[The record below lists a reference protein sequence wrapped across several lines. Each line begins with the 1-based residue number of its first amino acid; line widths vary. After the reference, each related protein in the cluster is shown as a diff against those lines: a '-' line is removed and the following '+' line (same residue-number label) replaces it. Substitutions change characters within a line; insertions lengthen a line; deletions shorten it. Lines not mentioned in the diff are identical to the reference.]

1 MLKAN
6 ITSRK
11 FYNKWLYKVTLHI
24 PGVAVFRL
32 NSLEQIPFLNYAGQK
47 HSSHSTMARAALH
60 QQELIALSSFLLK
73 WDSELWSKRIECSAI
88 DIYTNDKTM
97 YDELFVNFEEI
108 VCARSEPNEKDLDLL
123 ENTGSIIVKKL
134 PHNRYAYKAF
144 LLPHKIKDRKDKK
157 EYVNWIIGQNNR
169 ILISDA
175 VKEWFIKTDWNWD
188 RRYVLIEDSQTLL
201 MLKLRNPEAIGRIYD
216 YVISDK

>member
-1 MLKAN
+1 MLKAD
-6 ITSRK
+6 ITNRR
-11 FYNKWLYKVTLHI
+11 FYNKWLYKVTLNI
-24 PGVAVFRL
+24 PGVSIFRQ
-32 NSLEQIPFLNYAGQK
+32 NSLEKIPLLNFDGQK
-47 HSSHSTMARAALH
+47 HTHSTMARASLH
-60 QQELIALSSFLLK
+60 RQELIALSSFLLE
-73 WDSELWSKRIECSAI
+73 WDKELWSKRIECSAI

-97 YDELFVNFEEI
+97 YTDLFLAFEEMA
-108 VCARSEPNEKDLDLL
+108 CARSEPNEKNLDLL

-157 EYVNWIIGQNNR
+157 EYVDWITGQNNR
-169 ILISDA
+169 ILISNV

-201 MLKLRNPEAIGRIYD
+201 MLKLRNPEALGRIYD
-216 YVISDK
+216 YVINDK

>member
-6 ITSRK
+6 TTNRK
-11 FYNKWLYKVTLHI
+11 FYNKWLYKVTLNI

-32 NSLEQIPFLNYAGQK
+32 NSLERIPFLNYAGQK
-47 HSSHSTMARAALH
+47 HTHSTMARAALH
-60 QQELIALSSFLLK
+60 QKELIALSSFLLK
-73 WDSELWSKRIECSAI
+73 WDSELWFKRIECSAI

-97 YDELFVNFEEI
+97 YDELFRNFEEI
-108 VCARSEPNEKDLDLL
+108 VCARSEPNEWDLDLL

-134 PHNRYAYKAF
+134 PHNKYAYKAF
-144 LLPHKIKDRKDKK
+144 LLPHKIKDRTDKRD
-157 EYVNWIIGQNNR
+157 YVNWIVGQNNR

-175 VKEWFIKTDWNWD
+175 VKEWFVHTDWNWD

-201 MLKLRNPEAIGRIYD
+201 MLKLRNPEAIGRVYD

>member
-1 MLKAN
+1 MLKAD
-6 ITSRK
+6 ITNRR

-24 PGVAVFRL
+24 PGVAIFRQ
-32 NSLEQIPFLNYAGQK
+32 NSLEKIPLLNFDGQK
-47 HSSHSTMARAALH
+47 HTHSTMARASLH
-60 QQELIALSSFLLK
+60 RRELIALSNFLLK

-97 YDELFVNFEEI
+97 YNDLFLAFEEMA
-108 VCARSEPNEKDLDLL
+108 CARSEPNEKDLDLL

-134 PHNRYAYKAF
+134 PHNKYAYKAF

-157 EYVNWIIGQNNR
+157 EYVSWITGQNNR

>member
-1 MLKAN
+1 MLKADTTN
-6 ITSRK
+6 RR

-24 PGVAVFRL
+24 PGVAIFRQ
-32 NSLEQIPFLNYAGQK
+32 NSLEKIPFLNFDGQK
-47 HSSHSTMARAALH
+47 HTHSTMARASLH
-60 QQELIALSSFLLK
+60 RQELIALSSFLLK

-97 YDELFVNFEEI
+97 YKDLFLTFEEMA
-108 VCARSEPNEKDLDLL
+108 CARSEPNEKDLDLL

-157 EYVNWIIGQNNR
+157 EYVNWIAGQNNR
-169 ILISDA
+169 ILLSDA

-201 MLKLRNPEAIGRIYD
+201 MLKLRNPEVLGRIYD

>member
-6 ITSRK
+6 TTNRR
-11 FYNKWLYKVTLHI
+11 FYNKWLYKVTLNI
-24 PGVAVFRL
+24 PGVAIFRQ
-32 NSLEQIPFLNYAGQK
+32 NSLEKIPLLNFDGQK
-47 HSSHSTMARAALH
+47 HTHSTMARASLH
-60 QQELIALSSFLLK
+60 RQELIALSSFLLK
-73 WDSELWSKRIECSAI
+73 WDSDLWFKRIECSSI

-97 YDELFVNFEEI
+97 YTDLFLTFEEI
-108 VCARSEPNEKDLDLL
+108 ACARSEPNEKNLDLL

-157 EYVNWIIGQNNR
+157 EYVNWIIGQNHR

-175 VKEWFIKTDWNWD
+175 VKEWFITTDWNWD

-201 MLKLRNPEAIGRIYD
+201 MLKLRNPEALGRIYD

>member
-6 ITSRK
+6 TTNRR
-11 FYNKWLYKVTLHI
+11 FYNKWLYKVTLNI
-24 PGVAVFRL
+24 PGVAIFRQ
-32 NSLEQIPFLNYAGQK
+32 NSLEKIPLLNFDGQK
-47 HSSHSTMARAALH
+47 HTHSTMARASLH
-60 QQELIALSSFLLK
+60 RQELIALSSFLLR
-73 WDSELWSKRIECSAI
+73 WDNELWSKRIECSSI

-97 YDELFVNFEEI
+97 YTDLFLTFEEI
-108 VCARSEPNEKDLDLL
+108 ACARSEPNEKDLDLL

-157 EYVNWIIGQNNR
+157 EYVNWITGQNNR

-175 VKEWFIKTDWNWD
+175 VKEWFITTDWNWD

-201 MLKLRNPEAIGRIYD
+201 MLKLRNPEALGRIYD

>member
-1 MLKAN
+1 
-6 ITSRK
+6 
-11 FYNKWLYKVTLHI
+11 
-24 PGVAVFRL
+24 
-32 NSLEQIPFLNYAGQK
+32 
-47 HSSHSTMARAALH
+47 MARAALH
-60 QQELIALSSFLLK
+60 KQELIALSSFLLK
-73 WDSELWSKRIECSAI
+73 WDSELWAKRIECSAI

-97 YDELFVNFEEI
+97 YNELFVNFEEI
-108 VCARSEPNEKDLDLL
+108 VCTRSEPNEWDLDLL

-144 LLPHKIKDRKDKK
+144 LLPHKIKDRQEKK
-157 EYVNWIIGQNNR
+157 IYVEWIKGQHDR

-175 VKEWFIKTDWNWD
+175 VKEWFVHTDWNWD

-201 MLKLRNPEAIGRIYD
+201 MLKLRNPEAIGRVYD

>member
-1 MLKAN
+1 MLKADTTN
-6 ITSRK
+6 RR

-24 PGVAVFRL
+24 PGVAIFRQ
-32 NSLEQIPFLNYAGQK
+32 NSLEKIPLLNFDGQK
-47 HSSHSTMARAALH
+47 HSHSTMARASLH
-60 QQELIALSSFLLK
+60 RGELIALSSFLLK

-97 YDELFVNFEEI
+97 YNDLFLTFEEMA
-108 VCARSEPNEKDLDLL
+108 CARSEPNEKDLDLL

-157 EYVNWIIGQNNR
+157 EYVNWITGQNNR

-201 MLKLRNPEAIGRIYD
+201 MLKLRNPEVLGRIYD

>member
-1 MLKAN
+1 MLKADTTN
-6 ITSRK
+6 RR

-24 PGVAVFRL
+24 PGVAIFRQ
-32 NSLEQIPFLNYAGQK
+32 NSLEKIPLLNFDGQK
-47 HSSHSTMARAALH
+47 HTHSTMARASLH
-60 QQELIALSSFLLK
+60 RQELIALSSFLLK

-97 YDELFVNFEEI
+97 YNDLFLTFEEMA
-108 VCARSEPNEKDLDLL
+108 CARSEPNEKDLDLL

-157 EYVNWIIGQNNR
+157 EYVNWIAGQNNR

-201 MLKLRNPEAIGRIYD
+201 MLKLRNPEVLGRIYD

>member
-1 MLKAN
+1 MLKAD
-6 ITSRK
+6 ITNRR
-11 FYNKWLYKVTLHI
+11 FYNKWLYKVTLNI
-24 PGVAVFRL
+24 PGVAIFRQ
-32 NSLEQIPFLNYAGQK
+32 NSLEKIPLLNFDGQK
-47 HSSHSTMARAALH
+47 HTHSTMARASLH
-60 QQELIALSSFLLK
+60 RQELIALSSFLLK
-73 WDSELWSKRIECSAI
+73 WDKELWSKRIEYSAI

-97 YDELFVNFEEI
+97 YTDLFLTFEEMA
-108 VCARSEPNEKDLDLL
+108 CARSEPNEKDLDLL

-157 EYVNWIIGQNNR
+157 EYVDWITGQDNR

-201 MLKLRNPEAIGRIYD
+201 MLKLRNPEALGRIYD
-216 YVISDK
+216 YVINDK

>member
-1 MLKAN
+1 MLKAD
-6 ITSRK
+6 ITNRR

-24 PGVAVFRL
+24 PGVAIFRQ
-32 NSLEQIPFLNYAGQK
+32 NSLEKIPLLNFDGQK
-47 HSSHSTMARAALH
+47 HTHSTMARASLH
-60 QQELIALSSFLLK
+60 RRELIALSNFLLK

-97 YDELFVNFEEI
+97 YNDLFLTFEEMA
-108 VCARSEPNEKDLDLL
+108 CARSEPNEKDLDLL

-157 EYVNWIIGQNNR
+157 EYVNWITGQNNR

>member
-6 ITSRK
+6 TTNRR
-11 FYNKWLYKVTLHI
+11 FYNKWLYKVTLNI
-24 PGVAVFRL
+24 PGVAIFRQ
-32 NSLEQIPFLNYAGQK
+32 NSLEKIPLLNFDGQK
-47 HSSHSTMARAALH
+47 HTHSTMARASLH
-60 QQELIALSSFLLK
+60 RQELIALSSFLLR
-73 WDSELWSKRIECSAI
+73 WDNNLWSKRIECSSI

-97 YDELFVNFEEI
+97 YTDLFLTFEEI
-108 VCARSEPNEKDLDLL
+108 ACARSEPNEKDLDLL

-157 EYVNWIIGQNNR
+157 EYVNWITGQNNR

-175 VKEWFIKTDWNWD
+175 VKEWFITTDWNWD

-201 MLKLRNPEAIGRIYD
+201 MLKLRNPEALGRIYD

>member
-1 MLKAN
+1 
-6 ITSRK
+6 
-11 FYNKWLYKVTLHI
+11 
-24 PGVAVFRL
+24 
-32 NSLEQIPFLNYAGQK
+32 
-47 HSSHSTMARAALH
+47 MARASLH
-60 QQELIALSSFLLK
+60 RQELIALSSFLLE

-97 YDELFVNFEEI
+97 YTNLFLTFEEI

-157 EYVNWIIGQNNR
+157 EYVNWITGQNNR

-175 VKEWFIKTDWNWD
+175 VKEWFITTDWNWD

-201 MLKLRNPEAIGRIYD
+201 MLKLRNPEALGRIYD

>member
-1 MLKAN
+1 MLKADTTN
-6 ITSRK
+6 RR

-24 PGVAVFRL
+24 PGVAIFRQ
-32 NSLEQIPFLNYAGQK
+32 NSLEKIPFLNFDGQK
-47 HSSHSTMARAALH
+47 HTHSTMARASLH
-60 QQELIALSSFLLK
+60 RQELIALSSFLLK

-97 YDELFVNFEEI
+97 YNDLFLTFEEM

-157 EYVNWIIGQNNR
+157 EYVNWITGQNNR

-201 MLKLRNPEAIGRIYD
+201 MLKLRNPEVLGRIYD

>member
-1 MLKAN
+1 MLKADTTN
-6 ITSRK
+6 RR

-24 PGVAVFRL
+24 PGVAIFRQ
-32 NSLEQIPFLNYAGQK
+32 NSLEKIPLLNFDGQK
-47 HSSHSTMARAALH
+47 HTHSTMARASLH
-60 QQELIALSSFLLK
+60 RQELIALSSFLLK
-73 WDSELWSKRIECSAI
+73 WNSDLWSKRIECSAI

-97 YDELFVNFEEI
+97 YNDLFLTFEEMA
-108 VCARSEPNEKDLDLL
+108 CARSEPNEKDLDLL

-134 PHNRYAYKAF
+134 PHNKYAYKAF

-157 EYVNWIIGQNNR
+157 EYVNWIAGQHNR

-201 MLKLRNPEAIGRIYD
+201 MLKLRNPEVLGRIYD

>member
-6 ITSRK
+6 ITNRR

-24 PGVAVFRL
+24 PGVAIFRQ
-32 NSLEQIPFLNYAGQK
+32 NSLEKIPFLNFDGQK
-47 HSSHSTMARAALH
+47 HTHSTMARASLH
-60 QQELIALSSFLLK
+60 RQELIALSSFLLK
-73 WDSELWSKRIECSAI
+73 WDSELWSKRIECSSI

-97 YDELFVNFEEI
+97 YTNLFLAFEEI
-108 VCARSEPNEKDLDLL
+108 VIARSEPNEKDLDLL

-134 PHNRYAYKAF
+134 PHNRYAYKVF

-157 EYVNWIIGQNNR
+157 EYVNWITGQNNR

-175 VKEWFIKTDWNWD
+175 VKEWFITTDWNWD

-201 MLKLRNPEAIGRIYD
+201 MLKLRNPEALGRIYD

>member
-1 MLKAN
+1 MA
-6 ITSRK
+6 I
-11 FYNKWLYKVTLHI
+11 
-24 PGVAVFRL
+24 FRQ
-32 NSLEQIPFLNYAGQK
+32 NSLEKIPLLNFDGQK
-47 HSSHSTMARAALH
+47 HTHSTMARASLH
-60 QQELIALSSFLLK
+60 RQELIALSSFLLE
-73 WDSELWSKRIECSAI
+73 WDKELWSKRIEYSAI

-97 YDELFVNFEEI
+97 YTDLFLTFEEMA
-108 VCARSEPNEKDLDLL
+108 CARSEPNEKDLDLL

-157 EYVNWIIGQNNR
+157 EYVDWITGQNNR
-169 ILISDA
+169 ILISNV

-201 MLKLRNPEAIGRIYD
+201 MLKLRNPEALGRIYD
-216 YVISDK
+216 YVINDK

>member
-1 MLKAN
+1 MLKAD
-6 ITSRK
+6 ITNRR
-11 FYNKWLYKVTLHI
+11 FYNKWLYKVTLNI
-24 PGVAVFRL
+24 PGVAIFRQ
-32 NSLEQIPFLNYAGQK
+32 NSLEKIPLLNFDGQK
-47 HSSHSTMARAALH
+47 HTHSTMARASLH
-60 QQELIALSSFLLK
+60 RQELIALSSFLLE
-73 WDSELWSKRIECSAI
+73 WDKELWSKRIECSAI

-97 YDELFVNFEEI
+97 YTDLFLAFEEMA
-108 VCARSEPNEKDLDLL
+108 CARSEPNEKDLDLL

-175 VKEWFIKTDWNWD
+175 VKEWFITTDWNWD

-201 MLKLRNPEAIGRIYD
+201 MLKLRNPEALGRIYD

>member
-11 FYNKWLYKVTLHI
+11 FYNKWLYKVTLNI
-24 PGVAVFRL
+24 PGVAVFRM
-32 NSLEQIPFLNYAGQK
+32 NSLERIPFLNYTGQK
-47 HSSHSTMARAALH
+47 HTHSTMARAALH
-60 QQELIALSSFLLK
+60 KQELIALSSFLLK
-73 WDSELWSKRIECSAI
+73 WDSELWFKRIECSTI

-97 YDELFVNFEEI
+97 YDELFLNFEEI
-108 VCARSEPNEKDLDLL
+108 VCARSEPNEWDLDLL

-134 PHNRYAYKAF
+134 PHNKYAYKAF

-157 EYVNWIIGQNNR
+157 DYVNWIEGQNNR
-169 ILISDA
+169 ILISNA
-175 VKEWFIKTDWNWD
+175 VKEWFVHTDWNWD

-201 MLKLRNPEAIGRIYD
+201 MLKLRNPEAIGRVYD

>member
-1 MLKAN
+1 MKADTTN
-6 ITSRK
+6 RR

-24 PGVAVFRL
+24 PGVAIFRQ
-32 NSLEQIPFLNYAGQK
+32 NSLEKIPLLNFDGQK
-47 HSSHSTMARAALH
+47 HTHSTMARASLH
-60 QQELIALSSFLLK
+60 RQELIALSSFLLK

-97 YDELFVNFEEI
+97 YNDLFLTFEEMA
-108 VCARSEPNEKDLDLL
+108 CARSEPNEKDLDLL

-134 PHNRYAYKAF
+134 PHNKYAYKAF
-144 LLPHKIKDRKDKK
+144 LLPHKIKDKKDKK
-157 EYVNWIIGQNNR
+157 EYVNWITGQNNR

-201 MLKLRNPEAIGRIYD
+201 MLKLRNPEVLGRIYD

>member
-6 ITSRK
+6 ITNRR
-11 FYNKWLYKVTLHI
+11 FYNKWLYKVTLNI
-24 PGVAVFRL
+24 PGVAIFRQ
-32 NSLEQIPFLNYAGQK
+32 NSLEKIPFLNFDGQK
-47 HSSHSTMARAALH
+47 HTHSTMARASLH
-60 QQELIALSSFLLK
+60 RQELIALSSFLLG
-73 WDSELWSKRIECSAI
+73 WDKELWSKRIECSSI

-97 YDELFVNFEEI
+97 YTNLFLAFEEI
-108 VCARSEPNEKDLDLL
+108 VIARSEPNEKDLDLL

-134 PHNRYAYKAF
+134 PHNRYAYKVF

-157 EYVNWIIGQNNR
+157 EYVNWITGQNNR

-175 VKEWFIKTDWNWD
+175 VKEWFITTDWNWD

-201 MLKLRNPEAIGRIYD
+201 MLKLRNPEALGRIYD

>member
-1 MLKAN
+1 MLKAD
-6 ITSRK
+6 ITNRR
-11 FYNKWLYKVTLHI
+11 FYNKWLYKVTLNI
-24 PGVAVFRL
+24 PGVAIFRQ
-32 NSLEQIPFLNYAGQK
+32 NSLEKIPLLNFDGQK
-47 HSSHSTMARAALH
+47 HTHSTMARASLH
-60 QQELIALSSFLLK
+60 RQELIALSNFLLK

-97 YDELFVNFEEI
+97 YNDLFLAFEEMA
-108 VCARSEPNEKDLDLL
+108 CARSEPNEKDLDLL

-134 PHNRYAYKAF
+134 PHNKYAYKAF

-157 EYVNWIIGQNNR
+157 EYVDWIVGQNNR

-175 VKEWFIKTDWNWD
+175 VKEWFITTDWNWD

-201 MLKLRNPEAIGRIYD
+201 MLKLRNPEALGRIYD

>member
-6 ITSRK
+6 ITNRR
-11 FYNKWLYKVTLHI
+11 FYNKWLYKVTLNI
-24 PGVAVFRL
+24 PGVAIFRQ
-32 NSLEQIPFLNYAGQK
+32 NSLEKIPLLNFDGQK
-47 HSSHSTMARAALH
+47 HTHSTMARASLH
-60 QQELIALSSFLLK
+60 RQELIALSSFLLR
-73 WDSELWSKRIECSAI
+73 WDNELWSKRIECSSI

-97 YDELFVNFEEI
+97 YTDLFLTFEEI
-108 VCARSEPNEKDLDLL
+108 ACARSEPNEKDLDLL

-157 EYVNWIIGQNNR
+157 EYVNWITGQNNR

-175 VKEWFIKTDWNWD
+175 VKEWFITTDWNWD

-201 MLKLRNPEAIGRIYD
+201 MLKLRNPEALGRIYD

>member
-1 MLKAN
+1 MLRADTTN
-6 ITSRK
+6 RR

-24 PGVAVFRL
+24 PGVAIFRQ
-32 NSLEQIPFLNYAGQK
+32 NSLEKIPFLNFDGQK
-47 HSSHSTMARAALH
+47 HTHSTMARASLH
-60 QQELIALSSFLLK
+60 RQELIALSSFLLK

-97 YDELFVNFEEI
+97 YNDLFLTFEEMA
-108 VCARSEPNEKDLDLL
+108 CARSEPNEKDLDLL

-157 EYVNWIIGQNNR
+157 EYVNWITGQNNR

-201 MLKLRNPEAIGRIYD
+201 MLKLRNPEVLGRIYD

>member
-1 MLKAN
+1 MLKAD
-6 ITSRK
+6 ITNRR
-11 FYNKWLYKVTLHI
+11 FYNKWLYKVTLNI
-24 PGVAVFRL
+24 PGVAIFRQ
-32 NSLEQIPFLNYAGQK
+32 NSLEKIPLLNFDGQK
-47 HSSHSTMARAALH
+47 HTHSTMARASLH
-60 QQELIALSSFLLK
+60 RQELIALSSFLLE
-73 WDSELWSKRIECSAI
+73 WDKELWSKRIEYSAI

-97 YDELFVNFEEI
+97 YTDLFLTFEEMA
-108 VCARSEPNEKDLDLL
+108 CARSEPNEKDLDLL

-157 EYVNWIIGQNNR
+157 EYVDWIVGQNDR
-169 ILISDA
+169 ILISNV

-201 MLKLRNPEAIGRIYD
+201 MLKLRNPEALGRIYD
-216 YVISDK
+216 YVINDK

>member
-1 MLKAN
+1 MLKAD
-6 ITSRK
+6 ITNRR
-11 FYNKWLYKVTLHI
+11 FYNKWLYKVTLNI
-24 PGVAVFRL
+24 PGVSIFRQ
-32 NSLEQIPFLNYAGQK
+32 NSLEKIPLLNFDGQK
-47 HSSHSTMARAALH
+47 HTHSTMARASLH
-60 QQELIALSSFLLK
+60 RQELIALSSFLLE
-73 WDSELWSKRIECSAI
+73 WDKELWSKRIECSAI

-97 YDELFVNFEEI
+97 YTDLFLAFEEMA
-108 VCARSEPNEKDLDLL
+108 CARSEPNEKDLDLL

-157 EYVNWIIGQNNR
+157 EYVDWITGQNNR
-169 ILISDA
+169 ILISNV

-201 MLKLRNPEAIGRIYD
+201 MLKLRNPEALGRIYD

>member
-1 MLKAN
+1 MLRADTTN
-6 ITSRK
+6 RR

-24 PGVAVFRL
+24 PGVAIFRQ
-32 NSLEQIPFLNYAGQK
+32 NSLEKIPFLNFDGQK
-47 HSSHSTMARAALH
+47 HTHSTMARASLH
-60 QQELIALSSFLLK
+60 RQELIALSSFLLK
-73 WDSELWSKRIECSAI
+73 WDKELWSKRIECSAI

-97 YDELFVNFEEI
+97 YKDLFLTFEEMA
-108 VCARSEPNEKDLDLL
+108 CARSEPNEKDLDLL

-134 PHNRYAYKAF
+134 PHNKYAYKAF

-157 EYVNWIIGQNNR
+157 EYVNWIDGQNNR
-169 ILISDA
+169 ILLSDA

-201 MLKLRNPEAIGRIYD
+201 MLKLRNPEVLGRIYD

>member
-1 MLKAN
+1 MLKADTTN
-6 ITSRK
+6 RR

-24 PGVAVFRL
+24 PGVAIFRQ
-32 NSLEQIPFLNYAGQK
+32 NSLEKIPLLNFDGQK
-47 HSSHSTMARAALH
+47 HTHSTMARASLH
-60 QQELIALSSFLLK
+60 RRELIALSSFLLK
-73 WDSELWSKRIECSAI
+73 WDSDLWSKRIECSAI

-97 YDELFVNFEEI
+97 YNDLFLAFEEMA
-108 VCARSEPNEKDLDLL
+108 CARSEPNEKDLDLL

-134 PHNRYAYKAF
+134 PHNKYAYKAF

-157 EYVNWIIGQNNR
+157 EYVNWITGQNNR

-201 MLKLRNPEAIGRIYD
+201 MLKLRNPEVLGRIYD

>member
-6 ITSRK
+6 TTNRR
-11 FYNKWLYKVTLHI
+11 FYNKWLYKVTLNI
-24 PGVAVFRL
+24 PGVAIFRQ
-32 NSLEQIPFLNYAGQK
+32 NSLEKIPLLNFDGQK
-47 HSSHSTMARAALH
+47 HTHSTMARASLH
-60 QQELIALSSFLLK
+60 RQELIALSSFLLR
-73 WDSELWSKRIECSAI
+73 WDNELWSKRIECSSI

-97 YDELFVNFEEI
+97 YDELSLNFEEI
-108 VCARSEPNEKDLDLL
+108 VCARSEPNEWDLDLL

-157 EYVNWIIGQNNR
+157 EYVDWIVGQNNR

-175 VKEWFIKTDWNWD
+175 VKEWFITTDWNWD

-201 MLKLRNPEAIGRIYD
+201 MLKLRNPEALGRIYD
-216 YVISDK
+216 YVINDK

>member
-1 MLKAN
+1 MLRADTTN
-6 ITSRK
+6 RR

-24 PGVAVFRL
+24 PGVAIFRQ
-32 NSLEQIPFLNYAGQK
+32 NSLEKIPFLNFDGQK
-47 HSSHSTMARAALH
+47 HTHSTMARASLH
-60 QQELIALSSFLLK
+60 RQELIALSSFLLK

-97 YDELFVNFEEI
+97 YNDLFLTFEEM

-157 EYVNWIIGQNNR
+157 EYVNWIAGQNNR

-201 MLKLRNPEAIGRIYD
+201 MLKLRNPEVLGRIYD